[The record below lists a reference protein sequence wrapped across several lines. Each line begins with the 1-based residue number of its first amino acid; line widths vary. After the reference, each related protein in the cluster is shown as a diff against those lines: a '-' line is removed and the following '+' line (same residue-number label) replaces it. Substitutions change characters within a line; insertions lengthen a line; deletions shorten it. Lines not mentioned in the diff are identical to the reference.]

1 MKAVS
6 VAYSGVIFH
15 GMLKNYRHSL
25 KSEIDYAG
33 CFEMRGGKTDG
44 ASSPLVDES
53 RHRLLSSRRVRDGS
67 SLLDK
72 RLTIDR
78 IVHKSQS
85 RES

>member
-15 GMLKNYRHSL
+15 GMLKNCRHSP

-53 RHRLLSSRRVRDGS
+53 RHRLLFLEGEEGVRGMD
-67 SLLDK
+67 LCF
-72 RLTIDR
+72 LTRD
-78 IVHKSQS
+78 
-85 RES
+85 